1 MLFLSFYSFYSFH
14 LKSLKMCTFYAY
26 KQASQFNL
34 RGTKV
39 VFLYQNQFVSSFSFF
54 PTLFSLLEPCMCITP
69 LFSYLKRQQKA
80 LGPRVLLPKALLFFF
95 SYTPSSV
102 LLKRFFS
109 FFIQNDILYSTHAC
123 GGRVQNELVVIQKK
137 KMKYENN

>member
-80 LGPRVLLPKALLFFF
+80 LGPRVLLPKALLLFLLVHTFFGF
-95 SYTPSSV
+95 V
-102 LLKRFFS
+102 EKVFQFFS
-109 FFIQNDILYSTHAC
+109 FRMIFCIRRTHVEGVCKMNWWLYK
-123 GGRVQNELVVIQKK
+123 RKK
-137 KMKYENN
+137 